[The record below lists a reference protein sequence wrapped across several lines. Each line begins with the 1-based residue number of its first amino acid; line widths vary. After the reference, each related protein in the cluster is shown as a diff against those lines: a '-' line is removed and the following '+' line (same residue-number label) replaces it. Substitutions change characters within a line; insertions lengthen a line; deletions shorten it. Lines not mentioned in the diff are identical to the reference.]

1 MTTILGPRAD
11 AELAKTVRHD
21 MQLDLSVP
29 HQVWNF
35 VTGALQGDLG
45 VDFTS
50 NEQVTTLVF
59 AALPHTIILAFSS
72 LLLAVLIGVPM
83 GVYAATHPNTL
94 LDRITGVFAV
104 SLITIPPYVA
114 GLFLLLLFRRALPDA
129 SGDRGR

>member
-1 MTTILGPRAD
+1 
-11 AELAKTVRHD
+11 

-35 VTGALQGDLG
+35 VSGALQGDLG

-59 AALPHTIILAFSS
+59 GALPHTIILAVCEPDAGS
-72 LLLAVLIGVPM
+72 AVRRPARRLRGDAPEH
-83 GVYAATHPNTL
+83 ADSTA
-94 LDRITGVFAV
+94 ITGVFAV

-114 GLFLLLLFRRALPDA
+114 GLFLLLLFAVRLPRAT
-129 SGDRGR
+129 GDRGR